1 MARRAT
7 GRRRVAAVVAPTRL
21 STGAHAGNRAPRN
34 RSGGPGEPRRKA
46 IFDRAVA
53 LMRANG
59 FHGTSIQD
67 VADKLRFTKAAFYYY
82 VKNKEDMLYEISMQT
97 LRLMLDRVTTI
108 EASRESPEEKMRAV
122 VECYVQLMVE
132 EPGLFIV
139 YFREKRFLTAKH
151 RREVTTAERHILRAL
166 ERIYRQ
172 GMRRKQFRK
181 LDPGVAV
188 LGILGMCFWVC
199 NWYEEK
205 GRLSGGEIA
214 RAFQTIALSGVLAAK
229 R

>member
-1 MARRAT
+1 MGAKPGAVMV
-7 GRRRVAAVVAPTRL
+7 GSAVAKAIEKQSGQDRT
-21 STGAHAGNRAPRN
+21 RAPRG
-34 RSGGPGEPRRKA
+34 RDGGPGRPRRQV

-53 LMRANG
+53 LMRDRG

-67 VADKLRFTKAAFYYY
+67 VADELRFTKAAFYYY
-82 VKNKEDMLYEISMQT
+82 VKNKEDMLYEISLQT
-97 LRLMLDRVTTI
+97 LRLMQARVTSI
-108 EASRESPEEKMRAV
+108 EVSRQSPEEKMRAIV
-122 VECYVQLMVE
+122 ACYVNLMVE
-132 EPGLFIV
+132 EPGLFVV
-139 YFREKRFLTAKH
+139 YFREKRFLAARH
-151 RREVTTAERHILRAL
+151 RREVTAAERHILRVL
-166 ERIYRQ
+166 ERIYRE
-172 GMRRKQFRK
+172 GVRRGQFRK

-214 RAFQTIALSGVLAAK
+214 RDFQTMALSGVLASK

>member
-1 MARRAT
+1 
-7 GRRRVAAVVAPTRL
+7 
-21 STGAHAGNRAPRN
+21 
-34 RSGGPGEPRRKA
+34 
-46 IFDRAVA
+46 
-53 LMRANG
+53 MRANG

-214 RAFQTIALSGVLAAK
+214 RAFQTIALSGVLVAK